1 MNLKINIMEK
11 KLIIWSVIPAV
22 LYVLVCYFK
31 LKNNNEAFY
40 ISLIVFVIFLIM
52 LFYKIYALHR
62 ED

>member
-1 MNLKINIMEK
+1 MEK

-22 LYVLVCYFK
+22 LYILVCYFK